1 MNPKTLLKTVGVL
14 LFGHAWAQ
22 YIEMIPGTYT
32 DQETGIDFVTW
43 SPQTGEG
50 GVGGYT
56 FGIALPED
64 ALKTDSKEYIGF
76 LQCSKTSP
84 DEAGWCG
91 VAHAGHMVDD
101 LLLVAWPHEGQVLTS
116 FRYASGYYMPAL
128 YSGNSTVTQ
137 IRSAVNDTNYELVF
151 RCQDCLWWSEE
162 GYEPGS
168 LSTSNPDQY
177 ATLGYAQSKAAP
189 QPAGCPGRIG
199 FTFHDDGFAQYF
211 AEYAGA
217 VSPKYKEWAALATKT
232 VTGTCS

>member
-22 YIEMIPGTYT
+22 YIEMVPGTYT

-43 SPQTGEG
+43 SPLTGEG

-64 ALKTDSKEYIGF
+64 ALKTDSK
-76 LQCSKTSP
+76 
-84 DEAGWCG
+84 D
-91 VAHAGHMVDD
+91 
-101 LLLVAWPHEGQVLTS
+101 
-116 FRYASGYYMPAL
+116 GYYMPAL